1 MISMQRR
8 LISQCLFLL
17 VIFLSPPN
25 LYAKYDPDLAW
36 YTQET
41 EHFLFH
47 YHDGTENAV
56 NDFVQHA
63 EKIHQ
68 RLTRFFDWQ
77 PRAKTHVILNDHFDS
92 ANGNARTF
100 PFNVIEMYL
109 TSPSDI
115 EGLEDYK
122 DWQYLLFEH
131 EYTHILQLD
140 MADDFPLHMR
150 NIIGRH
156 WLLFPNQYLPKWL
169 IEGIAT
175 YIETKPES
183 GTGRGQSSYFRALM
197 QTEVKNGIRDLSQV
211 NEPQLDWPGGTT
223 RYLYGVY
230 FFTFLE
236 EKYGEPLIQEFM
248 HAYSRFPV
256 PYFVNTTFARVFGK
270 NLHQLWAEFSLYLQ
284 EEFTLEKKPLLA
296 NIQVLS
302 TSGFQSGFSQSLP
315 NGDILFIRNNRE
327 DIKSLV
333 KYSPHNKSYNTI
345 FQSVAIGTSFD
356 IHPTKGI
363 LIPLVD
369 WKNSARRI
377 TDLYVLNHNSNKKIR
392 LTKDQRYIR
401 AIWHP
406 NGEQIIAI
414 KNQANTHQLDLLNAQ
429 GEKLKTLWNREKN
442 VVIGPMDFSPSGEKI
457 MASVFR
463 PNKGWGLE
471 EFNIDSQQWLA
482 ITNNPAIE
490 SHPQYVN
497 QGNNIIYSAE
507 YSGVYNIYNLSLAD
521 KKITQLTNLDT
532 AALRPTLKGDTLY
545 YAALTKNGFN
555 LHSQPLS
562 LFQNNTQDLPG
573 PTETKPTIT
582 KTHTYDNV
590 PKKGKPY
597 NALKYLKPLWWEP
610 LPIVQVDNEQTTL
623 GFVFGS
629 NDPIKRHLYQFVL
642 AYDVKNNVSLW
653 NANYAYTRL
662 MPTLSFNANKNLFYP
677 NNFIARQERNTSVS
691 ISWPFKKVN
700 NNRFIFTTIK
710 RVNTQFLDRSNMDKL
725 LLEGNSDLIAL
736 GVTRNSTSYPV
747 LAVSPHSGS
756 NVQLSY
762 EINRFFQPIKTY
774 SRIILDAALYSPV
787 FYKTVFELAT
797 TVVSAGGKAGSL
809 FLGGGRNTL
818 FNSGVSGK
826 RTYSL
831 SGYKPGSVE
840 GTNLQKLKIN
850 LHIPLIYP
858 QRSMMTPPIGISRIK
873 FRPFFHMAR
882 AGSFS
887 NIDQQNW
894 LKGIGAELEFQANF
908 GYGIFPFN
916 FKTGIAQG
924 LDEGGEFT
932 YYYSFVSKFL

>member
-1 MISMQRR
+1 MTSMPRR
-8 LISQCLFLL
+8 FIFQCLLLLIFLL
-17 VIFLSPPN
+17 SSPS

-47 YHDGTENAV
+47 YHDGTEDAV
-56 NDFVQHA
+56 NDFIQHA
-63 EKIHQ
+63 EDIHQ
-68 RLTRFFDWQ
+68 RLTGFFDWQ
-77 PRAKTHVILNDHFDS
+77 PKAKTHVILNDHFDS
-92 ANGNARTF
+92 PNGNARTF
-100 PFNVIEMYL
+100 PYNVIEMYL
-109 TSPSDI
+109 TLPSDV
-115 EGLEDYK
+115 ESLEDYK

-150 NIIGRH
+150 NVIGRH

-175 YIETKPES
+175 YIETKTEA
-183 GTGRGQSSYFRALM
+183 GTGRGQSSYYRGLM
-197 QTEVKNGIRDLSQV
+197 QTEVNNGIRDLSRV
-211 NEPQLDWPGGTT
+211 NEPQLAWPGGTT

-236 EKYGEPLIQEFM
+236 KKYGEPLIQEFM

-270 NLHQLWAEFSLYLQ
+270 NLYHLWDEFSLYLQ
-284 EEFTLEKKPLLA
+284 DEFALEKKNQPA

-302 TSGFQSGFSQSLP
+302 TSGFQSGFSQSFP
-315 NGDILFIRNNRE
+315 NGDILFIRDNRE

-333 KYSPHNKSYNTI
+333 RYSPHNKTYKTV
-345 FQSVAIGTSFD
+345 FQSIAIGKSFD
-356 IHPTKGI
+356 IHPAKGI

-369 WKNSARRI
+369 WKNNTRLM
-377 TDLYVLNHNSNKKIR
+377 TDLYVLNSK
-392 LTKDQRYIR
+392 TKQKTRITKNQRYIR

-414 KNQANTHQLDLLNAQ
+414 KTQANAHQLDLLNSQ
-429 GEKLKTLWNREKN
+429 GKKLKTLWDSEKN
-442 VVIGPMDFSPSGEKI
+442 LVIGPMDFSPSGEKMI
-457 MASVFR
+457 ASVFR
-463 PNKGWGLE
+463 SGKGWGLE
-471 EFNIDSQQWLA
+471 EFNIASQQWMA
-482 ITNNPAIE
+482 ITDNPAIE

-497 QGNNIIYSAE
+497 QGNSIVYSAE
-507 YSGVYNIYNLSLAD
+507 YSGVYNIYDLSLAD
-521 KKITQLTNLDT
+521 KKITQLTDMNT
-532 AALRPTLKGDTLY
+532 AALRPTLEGDRLY

-555 LHSQPLS
+555 LHSQPLNLS
-562 LFQNNTQDLPG
+562 QNKPHDLPSQ
-573 PTETKPTIT
+573 PEDSLAIT
-582 KTHTYDNV
+582 KTHTHNGA
-590 PKKGKPY
+590 PKKRKPY

-629 NDPIKRHLYQFVL
+629 NDPIKRHRYHFVL
-642 AYDVKNNVSLW
+642 AYDVKNNMPLW
-653 NANYAYTRL
+653 NANYTYDRL
-662 MPTLSFNANKNLFYP
+662 TPTISFNTKKNLFYLS
-677 NNFIARQERNTSVS
+677 NFVTRQESMS
-691 ISWPFKKVN
+691 ISWPFKKIN
-700 NNRFIFTTIK
+700 NKRFIFTTAK
-710 RVNTQFLDRSNMDKL
+710 RLNIRFLDRSD
-725 LLEGNSDLIAL
+725 LEERNSDLIAL
-736 GVTRNSTSYPV
+736 GMVRDSTSHPV

-756 NVQLSY
+756 HVQLSY
-762 EINRFFQPIKTY
+762 ETNRFFEPIKPS
-774 SRIILDAALYSPV
+774 SRIILDAAFYSPV
-787 FYKTVFELAT
+787 FYKAVFELAT
-797 TVVSAGGKAGSL
+797 TVVSAGGQAGSL

-818 FNSGVSGK
+818 FNSGISGK
-826 RTYSL
+826 RIYSL
-831 SGYKPGSVE
+831 SGYKPGSVV
-840 GTNLQKLKIN
+840 GTNLQKLRMN

-858 QRSMMTPPIGISRIK
+858 QRSLMTPPIGISRIK

-882 AGSFS
+882 AGSFD

-894 LKGIGAELEFQANF
+894 RKGLGSELEFQANF

-932 YYYSFVSKFL
+932 YYFSFVSKFL